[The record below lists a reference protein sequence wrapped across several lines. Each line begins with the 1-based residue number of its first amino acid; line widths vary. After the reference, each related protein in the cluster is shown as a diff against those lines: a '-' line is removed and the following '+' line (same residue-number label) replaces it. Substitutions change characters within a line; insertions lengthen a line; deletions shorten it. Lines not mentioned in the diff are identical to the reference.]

1 MILAL
6 ALIVAGILLLI
17 AGFVI
22 GYVYA
27 SLEVK

>member
-1 MILAL
+1 MILTL
-6 ALIVAGILLLI
+6 ALIVAGALLLI

-27 SLEVK
+27 NLEYK

>member
-1 MILAL
+1 MILGIA
-6 ALIVAGILLLI
+6 AIVAGALLLI

-27 SLEVK
+27 VWR